1 VTQQR
6 GLRLVLVVLVVGVLG
21 VGLAFRGDVDVAA
34 LDRTLTDLGGWAPVV
49 FMLAYA
55 LAAVAFM
62 PGLVFTIVGGMLFGP
77 VLGALYSLIGAT
89 IGAVLAFLLARYLA
103 ADWVGRR
110 LDGPLQRIVRGVEEE
125 GWRFVAFTRL
135 VPLFPFNAL
144 NYALGLT
151 RIPLVPYTL
160 ATAVCMIP
168 GVLAYTW
175 VGHAGAETLA
185 GGADGLR
192 AVLIAIALLAAVAF
206 LPRLVR
212 RIRADR

>member
-1 VTQQR
+1 MTPQR
-6 GLRLVLVVLVVGVLG
+6 WLRLALVALVIGLLG
-21 VGLAFRGDVDVAA
+21 LGLAVRGDVDVAA
-34 LDRTLTDLGGWAPVV
+34 LDRSFADLGGWAPVV

-77 VLGALYSLIGAT
+77 VFGAIYSLLGATL
-89 IGAVLAFLLARYLA
+89 GAVLAFLLSRYLA
-103 ADWVGRR
+103 ADWVGQR
-110 LDGPLQRIVRGVEEE
+110 LDGPVRRVVRGVEEE

-135 VPLFPFNAL
+135 VPIFPFNAL

-185 GGADGLR
+185 GGAEGLR

-212 RIRADR
+212 RVRAAR